1 MLQGG
6 PEINPD
12 DLANKIEHTKRV
24 IEEVNQQFQNEVCHP
39 HSHPHPHPHPRPHP
53 HPHPHLTLILT
64 LTLKPQDLTTF
75 VCVCIPEFLSL
86 YETERL
92 VQELTKFK
100 IDVDN
105 VIINQ
110 VLFPDKGST
119 CGFCQSRVKMQQKYI
134 DQIQHLYEDFHVIK
148 LPLLKHE
155 VRGKAQLDVFSK
167 LMLESYEKKW
177 SEGLASVDVL

>member
-24 IEEVNQQFQNEVCHP
+24 IEEVNQQFQNE
-39 HSHPHPHPHPRPHP
+39 
-53 HPHPHLTLILT
+53 
-64 LTLKPQDLTTF
+64 DLTTF